1 MFYVKQI
8 RFCIQVLF
16 VLTNYRHSEVNWK
29 GMLGIWTNFHVMS
42 KSRLFNPEGNDFT
55 KFCPVKLLEETPV
68 LPTGLLTIFAPQDPT
83 IYDFVKLQKQRLW
96 KADEYPIDRTREKF
110 DELSEPDRKVFEY
123 TLSFLAFLDSI
134 QVANITDLELVY
146 QMPEY
151 RIWGATHK
159 YFEVEHAIA
168 YSNILHGLFNGEQTE
183 IRRIFY
189 LAKDY
194 PELRK
199 RNELIAG
206 NYEELY
212 KLIWHGLKNVSK
224 QDYAR
229 VLLRVLVGT
238 YAMEAITF
246 YMGFKT
252 IEFYQYKYG
261 VLPMTNKMISE
272 IKADELF
279 HVKVMA
285 TIINRLRPYLLKHI
299 SSAEFEEIVV
309 QILKSYAEADLEFYQ
324 SVLAQNDLGITQ
336 KQVEGYIKFLTN
348 RRARL
353 LGIGDEIYTE
363 AKENP
368 FEEID
373 RLYGYLESHVNEGK
387 KEAFFETKSS
397 AYLSVSTD
405 DLEDLEF

>member
-1 MFYVKQI
+1 
-8 RFCIQVLF
+8 
-16 VLTNYRHSEVNWK
+16 
-29 GMLGIWTNFHVMS
+29 MS
-42 KSRLFNPEGNDFT
+42 NERLFNPEGNDFAP
-55 KFCPVKLLEETPV
+55 FCPVKLLEETPV

-83 IYDFVKLQKQRLW
+83 LYDFVKLQKQRLW
-96 KADEYPIDRTREKF
+96 KADEYPIDRTRERF
-110 DELSEPDRKVFEY
+110 DELSTADRKVFEY

-168 YSNILHGLFNGEQTE
+168 YSNILYGLFNGENAE
-183 IRRIFY
+183 VRRIFY

-199 RNELIAG
+199 RNELIAN

-212 KLIWHGLKNVSK
+212 KIIWQGLKNVSP

-229 VLLRVLVGT
+229 ALLRVLLGT

-261 VLPMTNKMISE
+261 ILPMTNKMISE

-285 TIINRLRPYLLKHI
+285 TIINRLKPYILRHI
-299 SSAEFEEIVV
+299 SSAELEETVER
-309 QILKSYAEADLEFYQ
+309 ILRSYTDADLEFYQ

-336 KQVEGYIKFLTN
+336 RQVEDYVKFLAN
-348 RRARL
+348 RRAKL
-353 LGIGDEIYTE
+353 LGV
-363 AKENP
+363 KEDLYPETKVNP

-373 RLYGYLESHVNEGK
+373 HLYGYLESHVNEGK

-405 DLEDLEF
+405 DLEDIEEF